1 MQFDVQS
8 VIRRIEIR
16 LAEIGMTK
24 QEFYEKSGISSGSFS
39 QWNTGK
45 HAPSIKKVQRAASVI
60 GVTTE
65 YLLYGVD
72 PMPDFAVKSPIVAR
86 INALLAAKGIPKQQ
100 FYKDCGITSASYSLW
115 NTGKT
120 SPSMKNLKII
130 AEYLGVSVA
139 DLLPEVCA
147 PHAVC
152 ARQIAHDEPLQAQAD
167 IHLVPALPGR
177 LFDSPDG
184 AVPDLLPGGIWIEIR
199 KAHTEHSFD
208 VSSMGFFAF

>member
-65 YLLYGVD
+65 YLLYG
-72 PMPDFAVKSPIVAR
+72 
-86 INALLAAKGIPKQQ
+86 
-100 FYKDCGITSASYSLW
+100 T
-115 NTGKT
+115 
-120 SPSMKNLKII
+120 
-130 AEYLGVSVA
+130 
-139 DLLPEVCA
+139 DLLPDEEPPAGIKKDPIPKDEVVGSA
-147 PHAVC
+147 KQKLLDALDGLSDS
-152 ARQIAHDEPLQAQAD
+152 QIEKLIGIIKEAKK
-167 IHLVPALPGR
+167 
-177 LFDSPDG
+177 
-184 AVPDLLPGGIWIEIR
+184 LL
-199 KAHTEHSFD
+199 
-208 VSSMGFFAF
+208 